1 MGRDKGRGKGK
12 GRREGREREKGTET
26 GRAAPLGPFVAFCGH
41 RSKEGLESF
50 LLVVRRFS
58 VISGPLY
65 GRSLI
70 RALLGAAPVPGPFG
84 AISGR
89 FGAFSDRCAVRC
101 GRSVPLAP
109 VAGRFGGTKGR
120 SAPHGAV
127 PVGAAPHSVN
137 KSSAQNQR
145 PARPA
150 PTAPRCRTV
159 SPLLRAQNPP
169 RVPLR
174 LRADPADLH
183 LSLFIV
189 SVPPGSKSRSA
200 LPLAVCPSVSA
211 AESSPPRDAGEKNG
225 KFDSG
230 GAISIPTAAAR
241 CVTFPSKATTS
252 FKPARA
258 CEKAGRRLVAAA
270 QSREPRPAIEPCVPA
285 VPGGA
290 LGPVF
295 GWLQDGFVPLGRLGD
310 ARGRLGRWWAPGRV
324 RAICPQCCF
333 GCFGQPGA
341 DPRPFGSRSR
351 EHFGVT
357 VGSFW
362 AGFGAIWAVGA
373 PLRRVLGSFWGCV
386 GDNLGLFGSQWC
398 PF

>member
-58 VISGPLY
+58 VLSGPLY

-230 GAISIPTAAAR
+230 GAISIPTAVPRSRAKPRLLSNLPALA
-241 CVTFPSKATTS
+241 K
-252 FKPARA
+252 KPAADWSPLRRPPNHGPPLSPA
-258 CEKAGRRLVAAA
+258 CPRYLGALWGPFSGGCRTALCHSAVWGMPAGVWAVGGRRAVSVPSALSAAL
-270 QSREPRPAIEPCVPA
+270 
-285 VPGGA
+285 GA
-290 LGPVF
+290 LGSQGPIH
-295 GWLQDGFVPLGRLGD
+295 GRLG
-310 ARGRLGRWWAPGRV
+310 AALGSILGSLWGRSGLV
-324 RAICPQCCF
+324 LV
-333 GCFGQPGA
+333 
-341 DPRPFGSRSR
+341 PFGPL
-351 EHFGVT
+351 EH
-357 VGSFW
+357 
-362 AGFGAIWAVGA
+362 
-373 PLRRVLGSFWGCV
+373 R
-386 GDNLGLFGSQWC
+386 
-398 PF
+398 